1 MNFLAS
7 ILSAALPK
15 ILDWAVGKI
24 QDWIIGLQNKQV
36 QKQADEKKVAIDD
49 TQRQL
54 DIARKNKDLDNLRE
68 LRAKLIGLQRKSR
81 ATDKS

>member
-1 MNFLAS
+1 MGFLTS
-7 ILSAALPK
+7 LLSAALPK

-36 QKQADEKKVAIDD
+36 QKQADEKRVAIDE

-54 DIARKNKDLDNLRE
+54 DVARKDQDMDKLRE
-68 LRAKLIGLQRKSR
+68 LRAKLIGLQRKSG
-81 ATDKS
+81 TKN